1 MATKN
6 AAATVQQVLS
16 RKLPGLTTLQLKSI
30 AQTIATAQGKGL
42 KVDDVFPEGII
53 EPDAVTIGGTL
64 EMSDLSKLGDII
76 KALDK
81 FKGVQVF
88 PRGIPVTPDA
98 LRVKL
103 TLHR

>member
-1 MATKN
+1 MATKSG
-6 AAATVQQVLS
+6 ATVQQVLA
-16 RKLPGLTTLQLKSI
+16 RKLPGLTTAQLKSI
-30 AQTIATAQGKGL
+30 AQTIAGAQANGL
-42 KVDDVFPEGII
+42 KVDDVFPEGIL
-53 EPDAVTIGGTL
+53 EPDSVTIGGTL
-64 EMSDLSKLGDII
+64 DMKDLPKLGDII

-98 LRVKL
+98 MRVKL